1 MQQHR
6 RGLGI
11 PVLCGIATAAL
22 VATAASSLAPAAQL
36 DQQTCDQLKGDAAL
50 LEGMGVR
57 TNMAK
62 GAAWGK
68 ANLRAAD
75 LEKIKKLIEIDEFIA
90 FRCPRPKPVEPPGAA
105 TAAKP
110 KVKVPTKAA
119 KAQGE
124 PPAPAAAAAAAA
136 KPKPRPKPATAD
148 AAPGAPATPAPQTAA
163 AQPKPKPKPP
173 AAKPADAYAPPPK
186 APAPQ

>member
-11 PVLCGIATAAL
+11 PVLCGVATAAL
-22 VATAASSLAPAAQL
+22 VVTAASSLASAAQL
-36 DQQTCDQLKGDAAL
+36 DQQTCNQLKADVAL

-57 TNMAK
+57 ANMAK

-90 FRCPRPKPVEPPGAA
+90 FRCPRAKPVEPPGAA
-105 TAAKP
+105 AAAKP

-119 KAQGE
+119 KAQGD
-124 PPAPAAAAAAAA
+124 PPAPAVAAA

-148 AAPGAPATPAPQTAA
+148 AAPVGPATPAPQTAA

-173 AAKPADAYAPPPK
+173 APKPQDAYAPPPK